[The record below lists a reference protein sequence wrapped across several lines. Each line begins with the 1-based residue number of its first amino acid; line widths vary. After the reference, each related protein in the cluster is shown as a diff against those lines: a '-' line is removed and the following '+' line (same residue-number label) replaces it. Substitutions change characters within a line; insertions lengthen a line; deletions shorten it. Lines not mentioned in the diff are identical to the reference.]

1 MNNLADILAIVASVV
16 TILEIFKHI
25 EFSARL
31 KIRRI
36 HKRHTSH
43 PKQFTFDVKLKL
55 K

>member
-1 MNNLADILAIVASVV
+1 MNNFADILSIVTSVV

-25 EFSARL
+25 EFSVCL

-43 PKQFTFDVKLKL
+43 PKQFTFDIKLKL